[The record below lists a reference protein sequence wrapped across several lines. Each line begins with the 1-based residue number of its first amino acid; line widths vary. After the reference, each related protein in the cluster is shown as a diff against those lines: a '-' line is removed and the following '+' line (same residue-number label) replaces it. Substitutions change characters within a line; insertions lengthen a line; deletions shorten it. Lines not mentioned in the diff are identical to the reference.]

1 MFKTYQIADFLNTTK
16 KNVHF
21 HINRLE
27 STPPAKN
34 IIRPHKHQ
42 FCEVF
47 LIKKGKIKQSVDY
60 QEFDIEEN
68 TLFFISEG
76 QLHQWERKNTVFE
89 GYRLMFTEEFLLL
102 NQTNK
107 NILFELIYLNNLYHN
122 PCLKLSDKSSN
133 QINTCFDLMLEEFQL
148 EDKSDDAL
156 RSLLFVLL
164 INIQRLFN
172 TQKPSNSSKHQMF
185 VFRQFITLLEKH
197 FTENHLASF
206 YADRLAVS
214 TRHLNRIIQNIANK
228 SISDVIQER
237 IVLEAKRL
245 LTYSNFTISQ
255 ITEQLGFE
263 DTSYFARYFRKITHL
278 SPSDFRNKESEKYLN
293 LP

>member
-1 MFKTYQIADFLNTTK
+1 MFKTYQIADFLDTIE

-27 STPPAKN
+27 GTPPAKN

-47 LIKKGKIKQSVDY
+47 LIKKGTIKQSVDY
-60 QEFDIEEN
+60 QEFEIDEN
-68 TLFFISEG
+68 TLFFISQG
-76 QLHQWERKNTVFE
+76 QLHQWERKNDGFE

-102 NQTNK
+102 NQANK

-122 PCLKLSDKSSN
+122 PCLKLSGNSST
-133 QINTCFDLMLEEFQL
+133 QINTCFDLMFAEFQL
-148 EDKSDDAL
+148 EDKNNDAL
-156 RSLLFVLL
+156 RSTLFVLL
-164 INIQRLFN
+164 VNIQRLFN
-172 TQKPSNSSKHQMF
+172 AQNASTSTKHQMVVFKQF
-185 VFRQFITLLEKH
+185 VALLEKH
-197 FTENHLASF
+197 FTENHSASF
-206 YADRLAVS
+206 YAEKLSIS

-228 SISDVIQER
+228 SISDIIQER

-245 LTYSNFTISQ
+245 LTYTNFTISQ
-255 ITEQLGFE
+255 ITDQLGFE
-263 DTSYFARYFRKITHL
+263 DTSYFARYFRKITNQT
-278 SPSDFRNKESEKYLN
+278 PTDFRNNTSEKYLN